1 MCELQRRTRNKKA
14 KRYSY
19 SQDCRPVARNI
30 CETCEVKEVVP
41 RCEQVGPCTCL
52 LSPLLHPFLH
62 LALTPLSPPPSQESR
77 LECTYKPE
85 EKCMEKTEQYCYKQ
99 EVKTQEEVC
108 DDKFVTYQL

>member
-52 LSPLLHPFLH
+52 LSP
-62 LALTPLSPPPSQESR
+62 PLSPLPHPSLTPPSQESR

-99 EVKTQEEVC
+99 EVKTQVEVC
-108 DDKFVTYQL
+108 DDKFTTYNL